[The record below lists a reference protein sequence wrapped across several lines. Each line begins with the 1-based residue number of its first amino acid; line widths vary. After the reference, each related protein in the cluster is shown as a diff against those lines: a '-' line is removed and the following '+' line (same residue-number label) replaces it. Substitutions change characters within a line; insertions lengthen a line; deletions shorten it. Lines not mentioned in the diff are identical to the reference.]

1 VNSFAAIVSIA
12 GISSLYNSNEFV
24 AACQFPLSVNSGR
37 PIAAK
42 NQIAGFQQGIL
53 ENF

>member
-1 VNSFAAIVSIA
+1 VNRLAAIVTIA
-12 GISSLYNSNEFV
+12 GISSRYNSNEFV
-24 AACQFPLSVNSGR
+24 AACQYPLSANSGR

-42 NQIAGFQQGIL
+42 NQRDGFQQGIL